1 MIFLS
6 VKIYKNNIYRKYIM
20 DIIKLLSIQKDDKQK
35 WVKYYAL
42 ETYKYYDYIINI
54 LPNNQSILE
63 VGSGGGV
70 FYSKHKDILTKRN
83 NKYTC
88 IDIDEPNIEYSKQ
101 KCDYVDFFVKDICD
115 FTEEDF
121 KQYDILLLIQSYIVI
136 PNIENVFKKYF
147 KANPNGC
154 IMMINT
160 IFPDLFRTPINV
172 VKKCLSSISD
182 MNYGIALTLNDIDE
196 LGTYLGRKI
205 TNINIC
211 KNLSGFDS
219 YLTIIR

>member
-1 MIFLS
+1 M
-6 VKIYKNNIYRKYIM
+6 YCYNIM
-20 DIIKLLSIQKDDKQK
+20 DIIKLLSIQKEDKNK
-35 WVKYYAL
+35 WVKYYEL

-54 LPNNQSILE
+54 LPNNQNILE

-70 FYSKHKDILTKRN
+70 FYSKHKNILTKRN

-88 IDIDEPNIEYSKQ
+88 IDIDKPSIKYSKN
-101 KCDYVDFFVKDICD
+101 KCDYVDFYVRDICD
-115 FTEEDF
+115 FTEKEF
-121 KQYDILLLIQSYIVI
+121 KQFDLLLLVQSYIQI

-147 KANPNGC
+147 KSNPNGC

-160 IFPDLFRTPINV
+160 IFPNVLCDVASICKTHILPIILNNNCV
-172 VKKCLSSISD
+172 SGK
-182 MNYGIALTLNDIDE
+182 ALTLNEIDK
-196 LGTYLGRKI
+196 LGNYLDRKI

-211 KNLSGFDS
+211 KSLSGFDE

>member
-1 MIFLS
+1 
-6 VKIYKNNIYRKYIM
+6 M
-20 DIIKLLSIQKDDKQK
+20 DIIKLLSIKKEDKQK
-35 WVKYYAL
+35 WVKYYEL

-70 FYSKHKDILTKRN
+70 FYSKHKDILTKRD

-88 IDIDEPNIEYSKQ
+88 IDIDEPSIEYSKR
-101 KCDYVDFFVKDICD
+101 KCDYVDFFVKDIRD
-115 FTEEDF
+115 FTEKDF
-121 KQYDILLLIQSYIVI
+121 KQYDMLLLIQSYIVI
-136 PNIENVFKKYF
+136 PNIENVFKTYF

-160 IFPDLFRTPINV
+160 IFPDMLSGV
-172 VKKCLSSISD
+172 VSKIKPYFSKMDNCNHSK
-182 MNYGIALTLNDIDE
+182 ALTLNDTDE
-196 LGTYLGRKI
+196 LGTCLDRKI

-211 KNLSGFDS
+211 KSLSGFDE

>member
-1 MIFLS
+1 
-6 VKIYKNNIYRKYIM
+6 M
-20 DIIKLLSIQKDDKQK
+20 DIIKLLSIQKEDKNK
-35 WVKYYAL
+35 WIKYYEL

-70 FYSKHKDILTKRN
+70 FYSKYKNILTKRN

-88 IDIDEPNIEYSKQ
+88 IDIDKLSIKYSKNN
-101 KCDYVDFFVKDICD
+101 CDYVNFYVRDICD
-115 FTEEDF
+115 FTHKEF
-121 KQYDILLLIQSYIVI
+121 KKFDLLLLVQSYIVI
-136 PNIENVFKKYF
+136 PNIKIIFKKYF

-160 IFPDLFRTPINV
+160 IFPLFISNIVTFIKPHFSKINN
-172 VKKCLSSISD
+172 C
-182 MNYGIALTLNDIDE
+182 NYSKALTLNEIE
-196 LGTYLGRKI
+196 KLGNYLDRKI

-211 KNLSGFDS
+211 KSLSGFDE